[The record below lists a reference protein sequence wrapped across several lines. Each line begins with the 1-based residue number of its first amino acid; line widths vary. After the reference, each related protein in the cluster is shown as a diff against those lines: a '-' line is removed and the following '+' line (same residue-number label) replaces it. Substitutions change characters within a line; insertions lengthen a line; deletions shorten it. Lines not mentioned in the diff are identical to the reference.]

1 MSQSEIEA
9 RHLVELGFLEEIVK
23 RLGLSAQVIEKSGEV
38 PYHTLL
44 VMLDPDDRGR
54 PMQLAISFYPV
65 GADLVAHTLLLQ
77 YFIALPFTTGP
88 DGLARLSAWLPDV
101 NNRVVLGHFGL
112 STGEGQVHYRY
123 VQALPEEGVVGG
135 ETIEDV
141 LTLVRFTPALFA
153 PTLEA
158 LAEGRLTPAQAQ
170 AQVDARLTGE

>member
-1 MSQSEIEA
+1 MSQAEIEA
-9 RHLVELGFLEEIVK
+9 RHLVELGFLEEIVT
-23 RLGLSAQVIEKSGEV
+23 RLGLRAQVVEKSAEV

-44 VMLDPDDRGR
+44 VELDPDHRGR

-77 YFIALPFTTGP
+77 YFIALPFST
-88 DGLARLSAWLPDV
+88 DAAGLARVRAWLPAA

-135 ETIEDV
+135 ETVGDV
-141 LTLVRFTPALFA
+141 LTLVRYTPLLFA
-153 PTLEA
+153 EA
-158 LAEGRLTPAQAQ
+158 LEDLAVGHIGPEEAEAR
-170 AQVDARLTGE
+170 VEARLRGE